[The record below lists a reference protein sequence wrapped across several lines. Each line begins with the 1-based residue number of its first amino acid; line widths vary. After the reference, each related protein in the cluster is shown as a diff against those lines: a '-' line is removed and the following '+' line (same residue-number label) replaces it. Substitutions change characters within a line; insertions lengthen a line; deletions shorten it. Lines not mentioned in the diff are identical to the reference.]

1 MVKSRGSYEDQEKS
15 YLGGRISS
23 SKDLSIFKTLAR
35 LGYDEAEEYALLEF
49 FKWFVVSPE
58 ATIEEIMQKGIEFIG
73 QARFMRLTTE
83 LTKLSMIL
91 GHAKKE
97 RDY

>member
-1 MVKSRGSYEDQEKS
+1 MPKRRDYQDFQEIS
-15 YLGGRISS
+15 WLGGRISS
-23 SKDLSIFKTLAR
+23 SKDLKIFKTLAR

-49 FKWFVVSPE
+49 FKWFIANPE
-58 ATIEEIMQKGIEFIG
+58 ADILEILQKGIELIG
-73 QARFMRLTTE
+73 MSRFMRLTTE

-91 GHAKKE
+91 GSVKKE